1 VRRFSGP
8 KSTVGVL
15 FDYEKRGELAPSECV
30 QGRNQDLRKDSG
42 VTAVLFHAPF
52 TGGGLLRSVY
62 SSKRVLSIL
71 SALPMLISACGAD
84 EVSEP
89 AATASTRAQSIP
101 SSNGPTSF
109 TVAPTSTTTA
119 STVTAP
125 PPQSTPKPTTSARPP
140 IVAANCT
147 AASAPV
153 AAQSQ
158 AGLTDAAMATRTNL
172 IDAARRCDLSA
183 LAAIATSSPTPFR
196 FSFGADPGD
205 PTEAW
210 LRNGFDP
217 AILLRLFALDVK
229 HQVFRDS
236 QSGALIAEY
245 FVWPGAAF
253 EPTDHDWQAAEALYS
268 ASVLARMRSELEA
281 YVGIRTYI
289 TPTGDWVILIEG
301 D

>member
-1 VRRFSGP
+1 M
-8 KSTVGVL
+8 
-15 FDYEKRGELAPSECV
+15 
-30 QGRNQDLRKDSG
+30 
-42 VTAVLFHAPF
+42 
-52 TGGGLLRSVY
+52 LL
-62 SSKRVLSIL
+62 
-71 SALPMLISACGAD
+71 SACGAN

-89 AATASTRAQSIP
+89 DATASTSRAQTAP
-101 SSNGPTSF
+101 SSNGPTSL
-109 TVAPTSTTTA
+109 TVAPTTTATA

-125 PPQSTPKPTTSARPP
+125 PPQSTPTPTTSARPP
-140 IVAANCT
+140 TVAANCT

-153 AAQSQ
+153 PARSQ
-158 AGLTDAAMATRTNL
+158 AGLTDAALVTRTKL
-172 IDAARRCDLSA
+172 IDAAQRCDLSA

-196 FSFGADPGD
+196 FSFGLDPGD

-229 HQVFRDS
+229 HQVVRDS
-236 QSGALIAEY
+236 QSGAVVAEY

-253 EPTDHDWQAAEALYS
+253 EPIDDDWQAAESLYS
-268 ASVLARMRSELEA
+268 ASVLARMRSEWGA

-289 TPTGDWVILIEG
+289 TPAGDWVILIEG